1 MKIRNKLYGISLLSL
16 LLSVAACTSETEEMK
31 TPDPIPSEDVGR
43 RDVLLT
49 LKNQLSIVPTKSGEA
64 STKSGEIQATK
75 AGDEIATAAEN
86 KISALDIYVFGCKTE
101 DGVYTYQER
110 FCYRENSSEMP
121 SGSDVTALDLTAKG
135 SEGKETTAL
144 LSLKK
149 GLFVKLYCIA
159 NQDRKSVV

>member
-16 LLSVAACTSETEEMK
+16 LLTVAACTGETEEMK

-75 AGDEIATAAEN
+75 AGGEIATAAEN
-86 KISALDIYVFGCKTE
+86 KSPLNISNIG
-101 DGVYTYQER
+101 ER
-110 FCYRENSSEMP
+110 
-121 SGSDVTALDLTAKG
+121 
-135 SEGKETTAL
+135 
-144 LSLKK
+144 
-149 GLFVKLYCIA
+149 
-159 NQDRKSVV
+159 